1 MGREREQVHCSPF
14 GVIPKKEVGK
24 WRLIMD
30 LSHPE
35 GASINDGIDKAL
47 ASISYVSVDNVAEVV
62 LKLGPG
68 AFMGKCDVQNAY
80 RNVPIHPRDTS

>member
-1 MGREREQVHCSPF
+1 MEIDRGPIS
-14 GVIPKKEVGK
+14 
-24 WRLIMD
+24 
-30 LSHPE
+30 PE

-62 LKLGPG
+62 LKLGRG

-80 RNVPIHPRDTS
+80 RNVPIHPRDTSWLGLQWSTWTRHCHLD